1 MEVNMVKLQSET
13 RLAEKNSSQ
22 SQTFCLNSEA
32 CLNIASY
39 YLASY
44 YLTCIIKYVLS
55 RMCKGYRNADLVN
68 AKGNDVALN
77 HGYDNLA

>member
-39 YLASY
+39 YL
-44 YLTCIIKYVLS
+44 TCIIKYVLS
-55 RMCKGYRNADLVN
+55 RTCKGYRNADLVN

>member
-13 RLAEKNSSQ
+13 

-32 CLNIASY
+32 CLNI
-39 YLASY
+39 ASY

>member
-1 MEVNMVKLQSET
+1 M
-13 RLAEKNSSQ
+13 
-22 SQTFCLNSEA
+22 
-32 CLNIASY
+32 
-39 YLASY
+39 ASY